1 MDKQRVYMYI
11 AGIYE
16 CCITIIGS
24 SMTKHGAIQLR
35 SLQLRSLQLRSP
47 QRVILVLFMAFMAL
61 TVLPACS
68 STEEQPAST
77 GPSPSADADET
88 VDTSEPP
95 PPSGGSDDCVVDD
108 QQPLRW
114 ECLRQ

>member
-1 MDKQRVYMYI
+1 MYI
-11 AGIYE
+11 AGIHE
-16 CCITIIGS
+16 CCINIIGS

-35 SLQLRSLQLRSP
+35 SPQLRSL

-61 TVLPACS
+61 TILPACS
-68 STEEQPAST
+68 STEEQPTAD
-77 GPSPSADADET
+77 SP
-88 VDTSEPP
+88 EPP
-95 PPSGGSDDCVVDD
+95 PPTGSTDDCVIDD